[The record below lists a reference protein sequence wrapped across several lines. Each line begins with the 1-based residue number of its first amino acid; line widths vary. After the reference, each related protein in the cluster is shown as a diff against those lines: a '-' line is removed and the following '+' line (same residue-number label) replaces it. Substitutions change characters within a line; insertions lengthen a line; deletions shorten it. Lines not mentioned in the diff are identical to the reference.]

1 MKNSKKIFILTE
13 AVLAVLLVLV
23 AFLMLW
29 EKNGKE
35 PDRIA
40 AVIQDSGESR
50 WAAFK
55 YGLREA
61 SEDAGVELVVV
72 SVERNF
78 DSPIEEQLAEHVT
91 ASGADAVI
99 LQPVQGVNLKVLQKT
114 IGRDIPIMLVENPGE
129 GTDFEKIPVTGTDN
143 YAVGEALAG
152 ELLTDSGGTL
162 AGKTIGIL
170 LSEEKSESILKREE
184 GFRDALSNKGADIAW
199 TFSGEMLKQEKAL
212 PKEQQSVDF
221 VIALDDESLTAAG
234 EASAANNLKG
244 ALVYGIGNS
253 TEAVYYLDLGEVQ
266 KVVVPDDFSRGYRSL
281 TEIAK
286 KLHSRFYKMKSSQV
300 DYTVLSRETLF
311 NKENQELL
319 FTMNQ

>member
-13 AVLAVLLVLV
+13 AVLAGLLVLV

-114 IGRDIPIMLVENPGE
+114 IGRDIPIMLVENLGE

-143 YAVGEALAG
+143 YAVGEALAR

-170 LSEEKSESILKREE
+170 LPEEKSEGILKREE
-184 GFRDALSNKGADIAW
+184 GFRDALSGKGADIAW